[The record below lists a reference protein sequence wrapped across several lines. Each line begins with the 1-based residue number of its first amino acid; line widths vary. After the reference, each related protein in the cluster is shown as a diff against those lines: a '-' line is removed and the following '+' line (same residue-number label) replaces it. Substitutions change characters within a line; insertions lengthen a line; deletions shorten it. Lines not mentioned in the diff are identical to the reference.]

1 MEVFAKKILIVDHQV
16 NIRKLLATRLNLL
29 GYKIILASNGKD
41 ALIEL
46 ITESPDLVIID
57 IMLPKLDGYSVCRK
71 IRENSPIPIIIL
83 TAINN
88 LSDRIIGLELGADDY
103 LVKPFLPKELEAR
116 VKSLLRRNNLQTPK
130 LPKQK
135 HKNLQIGNLFID
147 MSKRVIS
154 KNNSSVSLTKIEYS
168 LLELFLENAGTEL
181 SRTFIL
187 DNVWGFTPE
196 RQIDT
201 RIVDVHISRLRFKIE
216 EDANNPYLI
225 LTVRGIGYK
234 FQKYY

>member
-1 MEVFAKKILIVDHQV
+1 VEVFAKKILIVDHQV

-41 ALIEL
+41 ALIEF

-83 TAINN
+83 TAINSF
-88 LSDRIIGLELGADDY
+88 SDRIIGLELGADDY

-130 LPKQK
+130 LQKQN